1 MRSEKDLRRSILLHR
16 LEILEIKWA
25 KRVGNR
31 NKWTFKE
38 SWKLKWEPL
47 MISLIDKAF
56 YGNTIQLASQR
67 VITNQLV
74 EEKSVGK
81 VAELIQKTIPAE
93 LFEIN
98 DLLLT
103 KINEL
108 ATISADI
115 MDLMYAYPPLVQVS
129 VMEMFV
135 KLTYL

>member
-1 MRSEKDLRRSILLHR
+1 M
-16 LEILEIKWA
+16 
-25 KRVGNR
+25 
-31 NKWTFKE
+31 
-38 SWKLKWEPL
+38 
-47 MISLIDKAF
+47 MISLINKAF

-93 LFEIN
+93 LFKII

-103 KINEL
+103 KVNEL

>member
-1 MRSEKDLRRSILLHR
+1 M
-16 LEILEIKWA
+16 
-25 KRVGNR
+25 
-31 NKWTFKE
+31 
-38 SWKLKWEPL
+38 
-47 MISLIDKAF
+47 MISLINKAF
-56 YGNTIQLASQR
+56 YGNTIQLASQQ

-115 MDLMYAYPPLVQVS
+115 MDLMYAYPPYPPLVQVS

>member
-1 MRSEKDLRRSILLHR
+1 
-16 LEILEIKWA
+16 
-25 KRVGNR
+25 
-31 NKWTFKE
+31 
-38 SWKLKWEPL
+38 
-47 MISLIDKAF
+47 MISLINKAF
-56 YGNTIQLASQR
+56 YGNTIQLASQQ

>member
-1 MRSEKDLRRSILLHR
+1 
-16 LEILEIKWA
+16 
-25 KRVGNR
+25 
-31 NKWTFKE
+31 
-38 SWKLKWEPL
+38 

-56 YGNTIQLASQR
+56 YGNTIQLASQQ

>member
-1 MRSEKDLRRSILLHR
+1 M
-16 LEILEIKWA
+16 
-25 KRVGNR
+25 
-31 NKWTFKE
+31 
-38 SWKLKWEPL
+38 
-47 MISLIDKAF
+47 MISLINKAF
-56 YGNTIQLASQR
+56 YGNTIQLASQQ